1 MASFIEKGRQNFAEV
16 DDLDENLFDNI
27 KKLRKIGKEVEDA
40 TKPEREA
47 ASRAIKKTGEKIIKT
62 GQEIREKGK
71 RAETIANRAIN
82 IEKIR
87 ANKSDTDTTST
98 KKKPKKTVV
107 KVNKNTPKDVKVNW
121 KSTVP
126 PKSKTPSTSSS
137 GQKLL
142 PGSKKPVSFAR
153 SAAPV
158 KPVTKPSRIQGQLPL
173 GGEFAKDTV
182 KKPRG
187 TSGGRKRGSRNTI
200 KTSPDQTTIPV
211 KKPVTKELV
220 KKPVTP
226 KPVEKPVTPVKPV
239 TPKPP
244 TNKVSTVNPKLG
256 SGKVRQSVKGPG
268 SSTGQVTKGNLKFSG
283 DTNYKSLLKKIDP
296 PPTKPPVDPWFT
308 KPTTSAKSFEKL
320 PLNPGKAGYHPGFKK
335 STVPVKPPVQKPI
348 PADTGSLK
356 DVSKVKKS
364 FSNFRK
370 NLDDLKKDRIFK
382 VSAKDSIDPI
392 PRWQQ
397 AANQQGADPSIGRRV
412 HYISQKEVNKLQDLT
427 TSGKKQS
434 KKIIKDLNKI
444 NTTKNKVI
452 TPEVV
457 TNTPFDKKG
466 LTPGKTSGGKDITIG
481 GSKNNPLSTKSST
494 QTLKSMKPSD
504 LVRKVSNAQSK
515 LNKMNKIRST
525 TRKFSRLRGLGRVL
539 APVGAGLEGMDEFSR
554 KKAQGKGN
562 LEAGL
567 AGLTRAGGG
576 LLGSTLAA
584 TTTAAATKNPWATA
598 AAGTA
603 GWMGGADAATAAF
616 DYGSKIVKGKKSF
629 KDFNKD
635 IKKTQVGK
643 WWKSAGN

>member
-16 DDLDENLFDNI
+16 EDLDENLFDNI

-47 ASRAIKKTGEKIIKT
+47 AGRVIKRTGEKIIQT
-62 GQEIREKGK
+62 GKDIRAKGK
-71 RAETIANRAIN
+71 KAETLANRAIN

-107 KVNKNTPKDVKVNW
+107 KVNKNTPKDVKVDW

-126 PKSKTPSTSSS
+126 QKSKTPSTSSS

-142 PGSKKPVSFAR
+142 PGSNT
-153 SAAPV
+153 
-158 KPVTKPSRIQGQLPL
+158 PVTKPSRIQGQLPL

-200 KTSPDQTTIPV
+200 KTSPDQTTIP
-211 KKPVTKELV
+211 TNT

-226 KPVEKPVTPVKPV
+226 KPVKPV

-308 KPTTSAKSFEKL
+308 KPTTSAKSFENL

-335 STVPVKPPVQKPI
+335 STVPVKPSVQKPI

-370 NLDDLKKDRIFK
+370 NLDDLKKDRVFK

-397 AANQQGADPSIGRRV
+397 AANQQGADPSIGF
-412 HYISQKEVNKLQDLT
+412 SQKEVNKLQDLT

-434 KKIIKDLNKI
+434 KKIIKDLKKI
-444 NTTKNKVI
+444 NKAKNQTI

-457 TNTPFDKKG
+457 TDTPFDKKG
-466 LTPGKTSGGKDITIG
+466 LTPSKTSGGKNITIG
-481 GSKNNPLSTKSST
+481 GSNKNPLPTKSST
-494 QTLKSMKPSD
+494 QNLKSMKPSD

-567 AGLTRAGGG
+567 AGLTRAAGGFV
-576 LLGSTLAA
+576 GSTLAA
-584 TTTAAATKNPWATA
+584 VPTAAVTKNPWATA

>member
-16 DDLDENLFDNI
+16 EDLDENLFDNI

-40 TKPEREA
+40 TKSEREA
-47 ASRAIKKTGEKIIKT
+47 AGRAIKKTGEKIIQT
-62 GQEIREKGK
+62 GKDIRAKGK
-71 RAETIANRAIN
+71 KAETIANRAIN

-87 ANKSDTDTTST
+87 ANKPDADTSST

-107 KVNKNTPKDVKVNW
+107 KVNKNTPKDVKVDW

-126 PKSKTPSTSSS
+126 KKSNTPSTSSS

-142 PGSKKPVSFAR
+142 PGSNT
-153 SAAPV
+153 
-158 KPVTKPSRIQGQLPL
+158 PVTKSLPSRVQGQLPL

-187 TSGGRKRGSRNTI
+187 TSGGRNRGSRNII
-200 KTSPDQTTIPV
+200 KTSSGQTTI
-211 KKPVTKELV
+211 
-220 KKPVTP
+220 
-226 KPVEKPVTPVKPV
+226 PVEKPVTPKPVKPV
-239 TPKPP
+239 TPKPQ
-244 TNKVSTVNPKLG
+244 TNKVPTVNPKLG

-268 SSTGQVTKGNLKFSG
+268 SSTGQITKGNLKFSG

-308 KPTTSAKSFEKL
+308 KPTTSAKSFENL

-335 STVPVKPPVQKPI
+335 STVPVKPSVQKPI

-356 DVSKVKKS
+356 DVPKVKKS
-364 FSNFRK
+364 FSDFRK
-370 NLDDLKKDRIFK
+370 NLDDLKKDSVFK
-382 VSAKDSIDPI
+382 VSKKNRIDPV
-392 PRWQQ
+392 PKWQQ
-397 AANQQGADPSIGRRV
+397 AAQQKGSDPSMGF
-412 HYISQKEVNKLQDLT
+412 SQREIDDLQDLT
-427 TSGKKQS
+427 TANKKQS
-434 KKIIKDLNKI
+434 KKIIKDLKKI
-444 NTTKNKVI
+444 NKAKNQVI

-466 LTPGKTSGGKDITIG
+466 LTPSKTSGGKNITIG
-481 GSKNNPLSTKSST
+481 GSKNNPLPTKSST
-494 QTLKSMKPSD
+494 QTLKSVKPSD
-504 LVRKVSNAQSK
+504 IVRKVSNAQNK

-539 APVGAGLEGMDEFSR
+539 APIGAGLEGMDEFSR

-562 LEAGL
+562 IEAGL
-567 AGLTRAGGG
+567 AGITRATGG
-576 LLGSTLAA
+576 LIGSTLAA
-584 TTTAAATKNPWATA
+584 VPTAGLTKNPWATA

-616 DYGSKIVKGKKSF
+616 DYGSKVIKGKKTF

-635 IKKTQVGK
+635 IQKTQLGK
-643 WWKSAGN
+643 WWKTAGN